1 MMGIRWRIAGLLL
14 IMTLLVSSPGVSED
28 WNAVEWSGAADGLGL
43 QVWASA
49 LREEAF
55 RSYSGSDTGSDT
67 GIAAALAGRW
77 LRQQLDL
84 GLAAQAVST
93 FRSLPPA
100 IRARLEEGPFQAVS
114 GEVGGQPFR
123 AEVPDLRLEL
133 AAAHLLAGDPQGAA
147 ALAERVPSLPWAPA
161 GEWLAP
167 QRAPA
172 PDLAARLFQGL
183 IARWLRPS
191 TDDPFELLA
200 EAAGREASAGLVF
213 RILLGRVAERDGYP
227 SISADAFGSV
237 ARRLER
243 FATGAAN
250 IPQPLPERVT
260 AAGRRL
266 ETDVA
271 SLCRS
276 LEEQAGIAE
285 KASRST
291 DAEVEARVRAAAL
304 AAVQPPVAPGE
315 RRRPLF
321 RRAEVLVEVLM
332 VDRAGKRAFVIW
344 YEGPPEGPQGGQIR
358 LEESQGAWNLKVV
371 GSWIA

>member
-14 IMTLLVSSPGVSED
+14 IMALLVSLPGVSED
-28 WNAVEWSGAADGLGL
+28 LNAVDWSGDADALGL

-55 RSYSGSDTGSDT
+55 RSYSGSDTG
-67 GIAAALAGRW
+67 IAAVLAGRW
-77 LRQQLDL
+77 LRQQLEL

-100 IRARLEEGPFQAVS
+100 VRGRLEEGPFQTIS
-114 GEVGGQPFR
+114 GEIGGQPFR
-123 AEVPDLRLEL
+123 AEIPDLRLEL

-147 ALAERVPSLPWAPA
+147 TLAVREPSPPWGPS
-161 GEWLAP
+161 GEWLVRQSTP
-167 QRAPA
+167 VPE
-172 PDLAARLFQGL
+172 LVARLFQGL
-183 IARWLRPS
+183 IARWLHPS
-191 TDDPFELLA
+191 ADDPFELLA
-200 EAAGREASAGLVF
+200 EAAGREASAGVVF
-213 RILLGRVAERDGYP
+213 QILLGRVAERDGYP
-227 SISADAFGSV
+227 AVSADVFGSV
-237 ARRLER
+237 ARRQER
-243 FATGAAN
+243 LATGTAS
-250 IPQPLPERVT
+250 ISHPLPKRVT

-266 ETDVA
+266 EADVA

-276 LEEQAGIAE
+276 LEEQAGIAG
-285 KASRST
+285 KMSRSPG
-291 DAEVEARVRAAAL
+291 AEVEARVQAAVL
-304 AAVQPPVAPGE
+304 AAIQPPVAPGE

-321 RRAEVLVEVLM
+321 RRAEVLMEVLM

-358 LEESQGAWNLKVV
+358 LEESQGAWNIKVV